1 MKTFDAGFRRVLE
14 LFALVAVVILAGMI
28 VLICA
33 DVISRNI
40 LNRGIEASVELT
52 EYALY
57 LMTLLTAPWLLSRG
71 QHIRIDFLVAA
82 APFRVGWCMEFLC
95 DVIGVCVMG
104 ALVWYGIKISV
115 ASHAA
120 NSLVWKSLVF
130 PEYWLLVPLP
140 ICCAVTAIEF
150 VLRLV
155 RLWTGERKP
164 GATTVAL
171 G

>member
-1 MKTFDAGFRRVLE
+1 MKTFDAGFRRVLDA
-14 LFALVAVVILAGMI
+14 FAFGAVLILAGMI

-33 DVISRNI
+33 DVASRNI
-40 LNRGIEASVELT
+40 FNRGIEASVELT

-57 LMTLLTAPWLLSRG
+57 LMTVLCVPWLLNRG
-71 QHIRIDFLVAA
+71 QHIRIDFLVSMM
-82 APFRVGWCMEFLC
+82 PFRTAWAMEFLC
-95 DVIGVCVMG
+95 DALGLVVM
-104 ALVWYGIKISV
+104 AMLVRYGIKITV

-140 ICCAVTAIEF
+140 ICAAVTGIEF
-150 VLRLV
+150 ALRIV

-164 GATTVAL
+164 GATTAAL